1 MSKLKKDRLRYN
13 RRRNR
18 SKNEVFSPDNRYR
31 LCVFRSNKNIEAQI
45 IDDMEGKTLVSSSS
59 IEKTLLKEIKPGM
72 NKFEIS
78 KIVGTILGER
88 AIKMKI
94 NKVAFDRNGYPY
106 HGRIKALADAAR
118 ESGLEF

>member
-18 SKNEVFSPDNRYR
+18 SKNEVFASGNRYR

-59 IEKTLLKEIKPGM
+59 IAKTL
-72 NKFEIS
+72 S
-78 KIVGTILGER
+78 
-88 AIKMKI
+88 
-94 NKVAFDRNGYPY
+94 
-106 HGRIKALADAAR
+106 
-118 ESGLEF
+118 